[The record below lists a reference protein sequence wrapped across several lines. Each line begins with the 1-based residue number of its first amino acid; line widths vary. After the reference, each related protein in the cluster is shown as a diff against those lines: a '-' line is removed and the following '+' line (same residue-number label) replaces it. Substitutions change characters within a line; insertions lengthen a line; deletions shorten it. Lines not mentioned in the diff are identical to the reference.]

1 MQHFLLSAAA
11 RTLSLKAVFK
21 MGEDKAYATF
31 CEMRWAE
38 NDGEAVCP
46 RCACTETYNITSRRR
61 FKCVACHH
69 QFSVT
74 SGTIFA
80 SRKLSFT
87 DLLAAIVIFVNG
99 AKGVSALQV
108 SRDLDVQYKT
118 AFVLSHKLR
127 EAMARE
133 DATQRLSGVVEVDG
147 AYFGGYVKP
156 ANVKADRRDRRFKLH
171 QSGKRQNVVVIR
183 ERAGDMLTFVGKSE
197 AEGVAHVAAR
207 VDADAVIHADEA
219 THWDALHSRFVA
231 HRINHSEAYSLN
243 GACTN
248 QAESF
253 FSRLRRAEIGT
264 HHHIAGPYLNA
275 YASEM
280 AWREDNRRESN
291 GTQAGMVL
299 EAAMDAPVSRTWA
312 GVLAASGLKGR
323 GQKTAPKVLISSSHT
338 GFGWSV

>member
-11 RTLSLKAVFK
+11 RTISLKAVFK
-21 MGEDKAYATF
+21 MGEDKAYETF
-31 CEMRWAE
+31 RKLRWPE
-38 NDGEAVCP
+38 TDGEAVCP
-46 RCACTETYNITSRRR
+46 VCGCVETYNISTRRR

-133 DATQRLSGVVEVDG
+133 DMGRKLAGEVETDG

-156 ANVKADRRDRRFKLH
+156 ANRKGERRDRRLAVN
-171 QSGKRQNVVVIR
+171 QNGKRQSVIVIR
-183 ERAGDMLTFVGKSE
+183 ERNGQSITFVGKAE
-197 AEGVAHVAAR
+197 AEGVAHVRDNVAP
-207 VDADAVIHADEA
+207 DAIVHADEA
-219 THWDALHSRFVA
+219 SHWDALHGRFEA
-231 HRINHSEAYSLN
+231 RRINHSQCYSDGL
-243 GACTN
+243 ACTN

-253 FSRLRRAEIGT
+253 FSRLRRMEIGT
-264 HHHIAGPYLNA
+264 HHHIAGPYLYA
-275 YASEM
+275 YSAEAS
-280 AWREDNRRESN
+280 WREDNRRITN
-291 GTQAGMVL
+291 GDQAMMVGASAL
-299 EAAMDAPVSRTWA
+299 ASRQSRTWA
-312 GVLAASGLKGR
+312 GYWQR
-323 GQKTAPKVLISSSHT
+323 
-338 GFGWSV
+338 

>member
-11 RTLSLKAVFK
+11 RTLSLKAVFQ
-21 MGEDKAYATF
+21 MGEDKAYETF
-31 CEMRWAE
+31 CQLRWPE
-38 NDGEAVCP
+38 TEGEAVCP
-46 RCACTETYNITSRRR
+46 RCGCVETYNISTRRR
-61 FKCVACHH
+61 FKCIGCEH

-133 DATQRLSGVVEVDG
+133 QAGVQLNNIVEIDG
-147 AYFGGYVKP
+147 GWFGGYRKP
-156 ANVKADRRDRRFKLH
+156 ENRKEDRKDRRLKAH
-171 QSGKRQNVVVIR
+171 QTGKRECVVIMR
-183 ERAGDMLTFVGKSE
+183 ERKGRSLAFIVANEGDACPIVRDRVGTL
-197 AEGVAHVAAR
+197 AT
-207 VDADAVIHADEA
+207 IYADEG
-219 THWDALHSRFVA
+219 TGWDALHSGWETKRV
-231 HRINHSEAYSLN
+231 NHSVAFMDE
-243 GACTN
+243 GVCTN
-248 QAESF
+248 QAESY

-275 YASEM
+275 YANEM
-280 AWREDNRRESN
+280 AWREDHRRVAN
-291 GTQAGMVL
+291 GNQAMLVAG
-299 EAAMDAPVSRTWA
+299 AAMATRQSRSWA
-312 GVLAASGLKGR
+312 GYWQRAA
-323 GQKTAPKVLISSSHT
+323 
-338 GFGWSV
+338 